1 MNWLVR
7 NLSSFISRK
16 GYWDSLAEIET
27 GSGLLVSDYVDSV
40 SEEDC
45 MDILATSLRRKRA
58 AVLYADVANYAR
70 LTEQDEE
77 GTHHRLVKAIRI
89 MMSHVVDNRGRIAH
103 LAGDAILAEFKDAD
117 SALHCA
123 INVQL
128 SARQWNA
135 NFSVDRSV
143 LFRIGVNLG
152 DVISDRG
159 DIYGNAVNLAARL
172 EKLAT
177 SGGICVSESVMQDLE
192 GHPSIKFV
200 AMGKRY
206 VKNISEPVHAFW
218 IEFDS
223 QQMGEPNLTS
233 AIKVSALAS

>member
-7 NLSSFISRK
+7 NLSSFISRT
-16 GYWDSLAEIET
+16 GNWDLLAEIEH
-27 GSGLLVSDYVDSV
+27 GSDLLVSDYVDPVGEKDSRK
-40 SEEDC
+40 
-45 MDILATSLRRKRA
+45 IPATSLRRKQA
-58 AVLYADVANYAR
+58 AVLYADIANYAR

-77 GTHHRLVKAIRI
+77 GTHRRLVKAIRI
-89 MMSHVVDNRGRIAH
+89 MMSHVADNKGRIAH

-135 NFSVDRSV
+135 NFSVDHPL

-152 DVISDRG
+152 DVIFDRG

-172 EKLAT
+172 EKLAN
-177 SGGICVSESVMQDLE
+177 SGGICVSESVMKDLE
-192 GHPSIKFV
+192 DHPTIKFV
-200 AMGKRY
+200 AMGKQY

-223 QQMGEPNLTS
+223 RQLGEPSLTS
-233 AIKVSALAS
+233 AVKVSAVVS

>member
-1 MNWLVR
+1 
-7 NLSSFISRK
+7 
-16 GYWDSLAEIET
+16 
-27 GSGLLVSDYVDSV
+27 
-40 SEEDC
+40 
-45 MDILATSLRRKRA
+45 
-58 AVLYADVANYAR
+58 

-77 GTHHRLVKAIRI
+77 GTHRRLVKAIRI
-89 MMSHVVDNRGRIAH
+89 MMSHVADNKGRIAH
-103 LAGDAILAEFKDAD
+103 LAGDAILAEFENAD

-135 NFSVDRSV
+135 NFSVNRPV

-152 DVISDRG
+152 DVISDQG

-172 EKLAT
+172 EKLAS
-177 SGGICVSESVMQDLE
+177 SGGICVSESVMKDLE
-192 GHPSIKFV
+192 DHPSIKFV
-200 AMGKRY
+200 AMGKQY

-223 QQMGEPNLTS
+223 QQVGESSLTS
-233 AIKVSALAS
+233 AVKVSAVAS

>member
-1 MNWLVR
+1 MA
-7 NLSSFISRK
+7 
-16 GYWDSLAEIET
+16 GIEHGSDLL
-27 GSGLLVSDYVDSV
+27 GSGYVEPAGEKNS
-40 SEEDC
+40 SEP
-45 MDILATSLRRKRA
+45 LSPNLQRKLA
-58 AVLYADVANYAR
+58 AVLYADIANYAR

-77 GTHHRLVKAIRI
+77 GTHLRLVEAIRI
-89 MMSHVVDNRGRIAH
+89 MMLHVADNNGRIAH
-103 LAGDAILAEFKDAD
+103 LAGDAVLAEFKDAD

-135 NFSVDRSV
+135 DFRVDLPV

-152 DVISDRG
+152 EVISDQG

-172 EKLAT
+172 EKLAC
-177 SGGICVSESVMQDLE
+177 SGGICVSEAVMKDLE
-192 GHPSIKFV
+192 GYPSIRFV
-200 AMGKRY
+200 AMGKQC

-223 QQMGEPNLTS
+223 CQMGEPELTS
-233 AIKVSALAS
+233 AVRVSALTS